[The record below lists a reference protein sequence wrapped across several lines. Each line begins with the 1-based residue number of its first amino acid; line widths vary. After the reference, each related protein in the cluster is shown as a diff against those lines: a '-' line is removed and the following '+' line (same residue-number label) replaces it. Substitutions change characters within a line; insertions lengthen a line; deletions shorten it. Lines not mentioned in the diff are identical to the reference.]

1 MSDRRFDKPRTDTRR
16 PDGDHRNFNRK
27 PDGERRSFDRKP
39 DGERRSYD
47 RKPDGERRSFDRK
60 PDGERRSFD
69 RKPDGERRSFDR
81 KPDGE
86 RRPYDRKPDGERRS
100 FDRKPDGERRSFDRK
115 PDGEHRP
122 YDRKPDGERRS
133 FNRKPDAPVKPDMDA
148 RKLALN
154 ALCDV
159 TMGGAYA
166 NIALDKRLREASIS
180 PEDKRL
186 ATNIFYTALENRMY
200 IDYLLAQFI
209 EHMPDEQIV
218 RELLHIA
225 AAQILYMDRVPDYAA
240 VDEAVNQIKKF
251 GREKYAPMM
260 NGALR
265 NLIRARDAGELKTPD
280 RAANPV
286 RYLAIMHS
294 LPETMVARLISD
306 YGEETAEEIISFRP
320 AERWETIRPNLNEID
335 DADFER
341 RMVERGW
348 HFVNGTVP
356 HSYHVLGAGD
366 LPTDPDYRRGLFS
379 IQSESSMLA
388 AMAVGARPGM
398 NVIDACAAPG
408 GKTAL
413 MAEMMQDTGRVYAYE
428 LHEHRVE
435 LIKKNAERLR
445 LYNIRPVCADAT
457 VLRSE
462 NEGVMDAVLL
472 DAPCSGLGVMMNK
485 PDLKYRLKGEN
496 IAELVDIQR
505 RLLDTCCRYVRP
517 GGTLVYSTCT
527 LLSDENRNQ
536 VRAFLERHDEFVLDD
551 DPSWVPEK
559 LMERFEGGMMQLL
572 AHRDRGM
579 DGFFIAKMRR
589 VK

>member
-1 MSDRRFDKPRTDTRR
+1 MSDHRFDKPHTDNRK
-16 PDGDHRNFNRK
+16 PDGEHKNFNRK

-39 DGERRSYD
+39 DGERR
-47 RKPDGERRSFDRK
+47 P
-60 PDGERRSFD
+60 FD

-86 RRPYDRKPDGERRS
+86 RRPFDRKPDGERRP
-100 FDRKPDGERRSFDRK
+100 FDRKPDGERRSFDHK
-115 PDGEHRP
+115 PA
-122 YDRKPDGERRS
+122 
-133 FNRKPDAPVKPDMDA
+133 APIKPDMDA

-159 TMGGAYA
+159 TIGGAYA
-166 NIALDKRLREASIS
+166 NIALDKRLREATIS

-200 IDYLLAQFI
+200 IDYLLTQFI
-209 EHMPDEQIV
+209 EHMPEEKVV

-240 VDEAVNQIKKF
+240 VDEAVDQIKKF

-294 LPETMVARLISD
+294 LPETMVARLIDD
-306 YGEETAEEIISFRP
+306 YGEETAEQIISYKP
-320 AERWETIRPNLNEID
+320 AERWETIRLNTMVTD
-335 DADFER
+335 DAAFER
-341 RMVERGW
+341 HMVERDW

-356 HSYHVLGAGD
+356 HSYHVLNAGD
-366 LPTDPDYRRGLFS
+366 LPTDPDYRHGLFS

-388 AMAVGARPGM
+388 AIAVGARPGM
-398 NVIDACAAPG
+398 NVLDACAAPG

-413 MAEMMQDTGRVYAYE
+413 MSEMMQDTGRVYAYE
-428 LHEHRVE
+428 LHEHRIE
-435 LIKKNAERLR
+435 LIKKNAERLH
-445 LYNIRPVCADAT
+445 LYNIRPVCTDAS
-457 VLRSE
+457 VLRPE
-462 NEGVMDAVLL
+462 NEDSMDAVLL

-485 PDLKYRLKGEN
+485 PDLKYRLKDEN
-496 IAELVDIQR
+496 IAELTALQR

-527 LLSDENRNQ
+527 LLKDENCRQ
-536 VRAFLERHDEFVLDD
+536 VQAFLERHPEFELDG
-551 DPSWVPEK
+551 DPNWVPEK
-559 LMERFEGGMMQLL
+559 LREHFEGGMMQLL